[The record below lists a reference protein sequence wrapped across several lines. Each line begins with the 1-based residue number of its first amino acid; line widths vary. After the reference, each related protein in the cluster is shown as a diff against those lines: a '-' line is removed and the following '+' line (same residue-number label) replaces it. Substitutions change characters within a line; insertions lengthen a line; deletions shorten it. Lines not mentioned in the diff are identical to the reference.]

1 MKIDNYLNW
10 AKNKFSAQAKTILKS
25 SSAINALARSVE
37 EKLSIDFIKEQFK
50 NLWADL
56 KITVSLLK
64 DTAKGSYKPLSKKN
78 LLLIVMALLY
88 FLNPMDVIPDLLIGG
103 FIDDAALLTWVLSK
117 VKDEIENY
125 QNFKAAKESDLP

>member
-10 AKNKFSAQAKTILKS
+10 AKNKFSDQAKTILKS
-25 SSAINALARSVE
+25 SSAINGLAASVE
-37 EKLSIDFIKEQFK
+37 EKLSVDFIKEQFK

-78 LLLIVMALLY
+78 LLLIVVALLY

-125 QNFKAAKESDLP
+125 QNFKTAKESDLP